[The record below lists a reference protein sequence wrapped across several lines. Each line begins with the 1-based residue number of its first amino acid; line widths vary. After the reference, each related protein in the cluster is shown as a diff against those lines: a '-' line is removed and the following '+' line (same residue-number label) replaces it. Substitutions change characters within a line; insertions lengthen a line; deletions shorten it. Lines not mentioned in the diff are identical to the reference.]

1 MTTLKLTVAAGTIM
15 TLMGCA
21 SEDIDDGDDL
31 LDSDVASAQQ
41 AVFTTYRDCS
51 DPMVHP
57 SQPGGDLVVTRDMNF
72 NITSSTTPPTTCAV
86 MGILSEPTPGVFEEV
101 IGSANLSAASTT
113 GGVTCGLCTSFYG
126 LPAGGTG
133 INNPPP
139 LPGPPPAEPSRSSTV
154 ETVL

>member
-57 SQPGGDLVVTRDMNF
+57 SQPGGDLVVTRDMMDSTIHQCVRRNTGSKTL
-72 NITSSTTPPTTCAV
+72 TSRGGDLDMTVSFCEGT
-86 MGILSEPTPGVFEEV
+86 
-101 IGSANLSAASTT
+101 ASMQRQ
-113 GGVTCGLCTSFYG
+113 
-126 LPAGGTG
+126 A
-133 INNPPP
+133 
-139 LPGPPPAEPSRSSTV
+139 
-154 ETVL
+154 